1 MLIAKYFTH
10 QTPRIV
16 LNPINFDSTVPG
28 TDKCAKKKITFLFIS
43 SLFFYYFSFILRL
56 FLSPV
61 TPSSLFLL
69 LSLSFIYFSC
79 HYLPLS
85 LSCPQP
91 SPIRFWFDSNCV
103 QQRGRRGSKAQ
114 LADLCPPSAIADL
127 CSSSSTA
134 LVFDLAAD
142 GWLSLFIDWSV
153 RLGFCWRFWV
163 FFFFFWSFWI

>member
-43 SLFFYYFSFILRL
+43 FLFFYYFSFILRL

-103 QQRGRRGSKAQ
+103 QERGRRGSKAQ
-114 LADLCPPSAIADL
+114 LADLCPPSGNRRSL
-127 CSSSSTA
+127 
-134 LVFDLAAD
+134 LVVLHNSRRRSRRR
-142 GWLSLFIDWSV
+142 WLVEFIHW
-153 RLGFCWRFWV
+153 LIC
-163 FFFFFWSFWI
+163 

>member
-10 QTPRIV
+10 QTPRTV

-69 LSLSFIYFSC
+69 LSLSFIFFSY

-85 LSCPQP
+85 LFLVHSLRRSNSDSIQIVSSSGVVEDLKLS
-91 SPIRFWFDSNCV
+91 SPIFARPV
-103 QQRGRRGSKAQ
+103 QSPIFARRPPQ
-114 LADLCPPSAIADL
+114 L
-127 CSSSSTA
+127 SSSISPPM
-134 LVFDLAAD
+134 V
-142 GWLSLFIDWSV
+142 G
-153 RLGFCWRFWV
+153 
-163 FFFFFWSFWI
+163 